1 MKKKIIALC
10 LIVALA
16 ATAVIGGTLAYFT
29 DTDAKTNVFTTGNV
43 DITLTEPEWD
53 AAKEADP
60 THSKLMP
67 GRRIVKDATITV
79 EEGSERAYTFMKIEL
94 SDDFVALLQAY
105 AGEDFDW
112 DDQTAVYNLIGKWFD
127 APRSKV
133 MEMGTNYVILGV
145 LSPKDAGVATQYLN
159 AVTVP
164 ADVPSGMIDENGTY
178 EIDITA
184 YAIQAEGFEP
194 AGPFAD
200 DAAENAAKQAAR
212 QAAFDALF
220 N

>member
-29 DTDAKTNVFTTGNV
+29 DTDEATNVFTTGNV
-43 DITLTEPEWD
+43 DITLDEPNWD
-53 AAKEADP
+53 EDNAKLIP
-60 THSKLMP
+60 S
-67 GRRIVKDATITV
+67 RRIVKDATIIV

-94 SDDFVALLQAY
+94 SDDFVTLLQAY
-105 AGEDFDW
+105 AGENFDW
-112 DDQTAVYNLIGKWFD
+112 TDQAAVYELIGKWFD
-127 APRSKV
+127 APDSKV

-145 LSPKDAGVATQYLN
+145 LSPKDAGEETKYLN

-184 YAIQAEGFEP
+184 YAIQAEGFEGKN
-194 AGPFAD
+194 ADPFEDRA
-200 DAAENAAKQAAR
+200 
-212 QAAFDALF
+212 AAFEALF
-220 N
+220 GKAPMFK

>member
-29 DTDAKTNVFTTGNV
+29 DTDEATNVFTTGNV
-43 DITLTEPEWD
+43 DITLDEPNWD
-53 AAKEADP
+53 EDNAKLIP
-60 THSKLMP
+60 S
-67 GRRIVKDATITV
+67 RRIVKDATITV

-94 SDDFVALLQAY
+94 SDDFVALLQSY

>member
-29 DTDAKTNVFTTGNV
+29 DTDEATNVFTTGNV
-43 DITLTEPEWD
+43 DITLDEPNWD
-53 AAKEADP
+53 EDNAKLIP
-60 THSKLMP
+60 S
-67 GRRIVKDATITV
+67 RRIVKDATIIV

-94 SDDFVALLQAY
+94 SDDFVTLLQAY
-105 AGEDFDW
+105 AGENFDW
-112 DDQTAVYNLIGKWFD
+112 TNQNAVYGLIGKWFD
-127 APRSKV
+127 APDSKV

-145 LSPKDAGVATQYLN
+145 LSPKDAGVATRYLN

-184 YAIQAEGFEP
+184 YAIQAEGFEGKN
-194 AGPFAD
+194 ADPFEDRA
-200 DAAENAAKQAAR
+200 
-212 QAAFDALF
+212 AAFEALF
-220 N
+220 GKAPMFK

>member
-29 DTDAKTNVFTTGNV
+29 DTDEATNVFTTGNV
-43 DITLTEPEWD
+43 DITLDEPNWD
-53 AAKEADP
+53 EDNAKLIP
-60 THSKLMP
+60 S
-67 GRRIVKDATITV
+67 RRIVKDATIIV

-94 SDDFVALLQAY
+94 SDDFVTLLQAY
-105 AGEDFDW
+105 AGENFDW
-112 DDQTAVYNLIGKWFD
+112 TDQAAVYELIGKWFD
-127 APRSKV
+127 APDSKV

-145 LSPKDAGVATQYLN
+145 LSPKDAGEETKYLN

-184 YAIQAEGFEP
+184 YAIQAEGFEGKN
-194 AGPFAD
+194 ADPFEDRA
-200 DAAENAAKQAAR
+200 
-212 QAAFDALF
+212 AAFEALF
-220 N
+220 GKAPMIK